1 LLTRLL
7 GAAQGSQHSGVG
19 VMDLLAADPGFVR
32 AREPLDGPGRVLQGL
47 LRLALNQERKAG
59 LELRPGMTGAEAA
72 ADARGFQ
79 SATER
84 SGEIASNPLRP
95 SQRVRELDARRPGS
109 PPCYSLRMVLPTR
122 ASSGS
127 RRRTSIDGPTLVLL
141 PADNRVSWPGLLFAM
156 ERWMTV

>member
-1 LLTRLL
+1 LTFRVLEVALARVGIGDAVSFGVDNGVSELGLLTRLL

-84 SGEIASNPLRP
+84 SGEIAPNPLRP
-95 SQRVRELDARRPGS
+95 SQRVRELDA
-109 PPCYSLRMVLPTR
+109 
-122 ASSGS
+122 
-127 RRRTSIDGPTLVLL
+127 
-141 PADNRVSWPGLLFAM
+141 
-156 ERWMTV
+156 